1 MRDFFPPI
9 SGEKRAYTERKE
21 WDSIAQ
27 ADYFGVLNLNG
38 EQLNMFAIARYHLS
52 YQYREKSTHRRK
64 VLVRNKFAIKIAWL
78 VAQLV

>member
-1 MRDFFPPI
+1 V
-9 SGEKRAYTERKE
+9 EKKE
-21 WDSIAQ
+21 HIQRGRNGIPIAQ